1 MRLQNKIVR
10 ESCRLSVRLPLL
22 VMDFRRP
29 CFYYTP
35 GSAKVK
41 RGRRKKTGEHFNFF
55 IVKKNNTLCY
65 EKYVLYYFITQKKR
79 PVMEISFATKKLE
92 QCAKDLKTAKR
103 EWGEKRTAI
112 FFKRITTILAANT
125 FEDLRHVPGHFHEL
139 TGDRKGQW
147 GCDLDQPY
155 RLIITPPQD
164 SVDRDAQGNFIWT
177 KISRTVVV
185 EIVNYHKER

>member
-1 MRLQNKIVR
+1 MPIVG
-10 ESCRLSVRLPLL
+10 SIAALGYGFSTSMFLL
-22 VMDFRRP
+22 YSRFRKSQA
-29 CFYYTP
+29 
-35 GSAKVK
+35 GEE
-41 RGRRKKTGEHFNFF
+41 KKNSGEHFNFF

-79 PVMEISFATKKLE
+79 PGMEISFATKKLE

-112 FFKRITTILAANT
+112 FFKRITAILAANT